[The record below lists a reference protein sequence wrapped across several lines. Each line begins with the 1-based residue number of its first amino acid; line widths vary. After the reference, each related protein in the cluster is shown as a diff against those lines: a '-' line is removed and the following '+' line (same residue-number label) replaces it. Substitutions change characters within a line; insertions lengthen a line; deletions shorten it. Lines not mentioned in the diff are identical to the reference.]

1 MVVIQ
6 HNVVF
11 LKTAGLNGKAFIA
24 FVRNKK
30 EWTVVANAQLAF
42 KQRLLVHILMHKP
55 MLKYG
60 YILNLLSAFTLEL

>member
-30 EWTVVANAQLAF
+30 EWTVVANAQFGF
-42 KQRLLVHILMHKP
+42 K
-55 MLKYG
+55 
-60 YILNLLSAFTLEL
+60 